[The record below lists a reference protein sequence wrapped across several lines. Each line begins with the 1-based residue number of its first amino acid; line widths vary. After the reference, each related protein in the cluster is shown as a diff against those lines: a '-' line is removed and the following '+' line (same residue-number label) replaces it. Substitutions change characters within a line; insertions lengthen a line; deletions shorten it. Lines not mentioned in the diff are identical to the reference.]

1 MLDTIINIA
10 QLLIEAGLII
20 WVLIL
25 RRELQTLRLLLKE
38 SRPRDITADT
48 LSSDDMQAL
57 RDSLAG
63 LVQEI
68 ESYTEEHRREMVG
81 GVEEVR
87 SILGRIERESRS
99 PSSPSSA
106 GESTRN
112 PSARRVLRITP
123 GGRTIQHPQ
132 ADQIRTLHDSGRSVD
147 EIARELRLNK
157 GEVQLVISLS

>member
-1 MLDTIINIA
+1 MFDTIINIA

-25 RRELQTLRLLLKE
+25 RREIYALRLQQ
-38 SRPRDITADT
+38 RDSQTPSPSPDV
-48 LSSDDMQAL
+48 LSSEDMQAL

-68 ESYTEEHRREMVG
+68 ESYTEEHRQEMVN

-87 SILGRIERESRS
+87 SVIQRIESEKRVPS
-99 PSSPSSA
+99 PVT
-106 GESTRN
+106 ETTRDS
-112 PSARRVLRITP
+112 SARRVLRITP
-123 GGRTIQHPQ
+123 GGRTIQHPH
-132 ADQIRTLHDSGRSVD
+132 ADQIRTLHDGGRSVD